1 MFKGS
6 TFFFCVH
13 TIGQF
18 KCVLS
23 TYTLPDAQ
31 KVTLITDFQNQT
43 DLSTFVNNGNILI
56 KCKNRF
62 MIFGDNGVFRCEV
75 QFD

>member
-31 KVTLITDFQNQT
+31 KVTLITDF
-43 DLSTFVNNGNILI
+43 
-56 KCKNRF
+56 
-62 MIFGDNGVFRCEV
+62 
-75 QFD
+75 